1 MKDIWDK
8 YSQELTTTAIL
19 YEQSHQVKKL
29 FPCFTL
35 RYLAPYKKRG
45 FYYDFGQFKASTF
58 SLNDIFE
65 DESLSLVKNSSLFEI
80 REINSLLH
88 GKCYSL
94 CPLTL
99 MALNENIQLQIKNEQ
114 NFEIL
119 VYNRDEEFWLI
130 LPRFP
135 LGIGSSRIEAKNS
148 DHMVSADVKVIHN

>member
-1 MKDIWDK
+1 
-8 YSQELTTTAIL
+8 
-19 YEQSHQVKKL
+19 
-29 FPCFTL
+29 
-35 RYLAPYKKRG
+35 
-45 FYYDFGQFKASTF
+45 
-58 SLNDIFE
+58 
-65 DESLSLVKNSSLFEI
+65 
-80 REINSLLH
+80 
-88 GKCYSL
+88 
-94 CPLTL
+94 